1 MTTTTTSS
9 GTVTHYAAPTSKE
22 SYLKAAETSE
32 KKKLQAEQNLNKW
45 RDTLN
50 SLPGDASDEEYER
63 VNKKFELAEKQLN
76 YHSNQ
81 VEKFKRLAEAAPSN
95 AEIAKLEAKHNQNS
109 TPSTPPSDG
118 SAIQEQQVTSTS
130 GGTTIET
137 KSMGNGSNLVNT
149 TQEVKSNGD
158 MTINSDLGTTSIK
171 QNDSS
176 AVNQG
181 NNISSTNGND
191 SSFTNGLNE
200 TTTGSSSRIVGNAYE
215 VQEGITDYITNS
227 RSSVVAG
234 RSGFNDDRENKKLG
248 LDDLI
253 NDVIGFPKA
262 VLEGISKTLEE
273 VATDEDRPKETKG
286 KDLFASMMDNIE
298 KETKPIIDKWKKAA
312 AEAKKEQ
319 MAALAKNKVEKMKKQ
334 LEAIKKMPESAHK
347 QRLIKAINEG
357 KIEDTYGALNNER
370 KEKNSTFDQNKYD
383 EEVIKYIEK
392 VLELERMRS

>member
-1 MTTTTTSS
+1 MTRIEHLEDQLYKTTQWRNSVENELNQVKERLYTYGIPSYEEAELQQKLFSLESQLSS
-9 GTVTHYAAPTSKE
+9 LNESVNNIAKE
-22 SYLKAAETSE
+22 L
-32 KKKLQAEQNLNKW
+32 
-45 RDTLN
+45 R
-50 SLPGDASDEEYER
+50 
-63 VNKKFELAEKQLN
+63 AEKQKE
-76 YHSNQ
+76 Q
-81 VEKFKRLAEAAPSN
+81 QKAQKAA
-95 AEIAKLEAKHNQNS
+95 AAT
-109 TPSTPPSDG
+109 TPPTPPSDG

-253 NDVIGFPKA
+253 KDLVGYPKA
-262 VLEGISKTLEE
+262 VLEGIGKTLEE

-298 KETKPIIDKWKKAA
+298 KETKHIIDKWKKAA

-370 KEKNSTFDQNKYD
+370 KKKNSTFDQNKYD

>member
-1 MTTTTTSS
+1 M
-9 GTVTHYAAPTSKE
+9 THYAAPTSKE
-22 SYLKAAETSE
+22 SYLKAAETAE
-32 KKKLQAEQNLNKW
+32 KRKLQAEQNLNKW

-63 VNKKFELAEKQLN
+63 VNKKFDLAEKQLD

-81 VEKFKRLAEAAPSN
+81 VENFKRLAEGAPTQ
-95 AEIAKLEAKHNQNS
+95 AEIAKLEAKYNQNS
-109 TPSTPPSDG
+109 TPTTPPPDG

-130 GGTTIET
+130 GGTTVEA

-158 MTINSDLGTTSIK
+158 MKVSSDLGTTDIK
-171 QNDSS
+171 QNDSNN
-176 AVNQG
+176 VNQG
-181 NNISSTNGND
+181 NSAKSTNGND
-191 SSFTNGLNE
+191 STFTNGLNE
-200 TTTGSSSRIVGNAYE
+200 TAAGSSSRIVGNPTE
-215 VQEGITDYITNS
+215 VQNGITEEINREKAS
-227 RSSVVAG
+227 IVAG

-253 NDVIGFPKA
+253 KDLVGFPKA
-262 VLEGISKTLEE
+262 VLEGVGKTLEN
-273 VATDEDRPKETKG
+273 VATDEDSSKTTNG
-286 KDLFASMMDNIE
+286 KDLFSSMMDNIQAE
-298 KETKPIIDKWKKAA
+298 IEPLAKKWSKAM

-319 MAALAKNKVEKMKKQ
+319 AKLLELNKKEKQKKQ
-334 LEAIKKMPESAHK
+334 LEAIEKMPESAHK
-347 QRLIKAINEG
+347 QRLKKAIEEG
-357 KIEDTYGALNNER
+357 KLESTYGELHNEK

>member
-32 KKKLQAEQNLNKW
+32 KRKLQAEQNLNKW
-45 RDTLN
+45 RDALN

-63 VNKKFELAEKQLN
+63 VNKKFELAEKQLD

-81 VEKFKRLAEAAPSN
+81 VEKFKRLAEGAPTQV
-95 AEIAKLEAKHNQNS
+95 EIAKLEAKYNQNS
-109 TPSTPPSDG
+109 TPTTPPSDG

-130 GGTTIET
+130 GGTTVEA
-137 KSMGNGSNLVNT
+137 KSMGNGSNLVNS

-158 MTINSDLGTTSIK
+158 MKVSSDLGTTDIK
-171 QNDSS
+171 QNDSNNI
-176 AVNQG
+176 NQG
-181 NNISSTNGND
+181 NSAKSTNGND
-191 SSFTNGLNE
+191 STFTNGLNE
-200 TTTGSSSRIVGNAYE
+200 TATGSSSRIVGNPTE
-215 VQEGITDYITNS
+215 VQNGITEEIN
-227 RSSVVAG
+227 REKAAIVAG

-253 NDVIGFPKA
+253 KDLVGYPKA

-273 VATDEDRPKETKG
+273 VATDEDRAKETKG

-298 KETKPIIDKWKKAA
+298 KEAKPIIDKWKKAI

-319 MAALAKNKVEKMKKQ
+319 MVALAKNKEEKKKKQ
-334 LEAIKKMPESAHK
+334 LEAIEKMPESAHK

-357 KIEDTYGALNNER
+357 KLEDTYGALNNEH

-383 EEVIKYIEK
+383 EEVIKYIDK
-392 VLELERMRS
+392 VLELERKRC

>member
-1 MTTTTTSS
+1 MVGLETLERELQNSIELRNSKNKELEQVKDRLYVYGIPPYEEAELQGKVFELTREINQIESTISS
-9 GTVTHYAAPTSKE
+9 ISKE
-22 SYLKAAETSE
+22 IQN
-32 KKKLQAEQNLNKW
+32 KKKEQETANQ
-45 RDTLN
+45 
-50 SLPGDASDEEYER
+50 
-63 VNKKFELAEKQLN
+63 ELA
-76 YHSNQ
+76 S
-81 VEKFKRLAEAAPSN
+81 
-95 AEIAKLEAKHNQNS
+95 IA
-109 TPSTPPSDG
+109 TPATPPSDG

-130 GGTTIET
+130 GGTTVET
-137 KSMGNGSNLVNT
+137 RSMGNGSNLVNT

-171 QNDSS
+171 QNDSN

-200 TTTGSSSRIVGNAYE
+200 TTTGSSSKIVGNTYD
-215 VQEGITDYITNS
+215 VQEGITEYINTS
-227 RSSVVAG
+227 RSSIVAG

-253 NDVIGFPKA
+253 NDLIGYPKA
-262 VLEGISKTLEE
+262 ILEGISKTLEE

-286 KDLFASMMDNIE
+286 KDLFTSMMDNIE

-319 MAALAKNKVEKMKKQ
+319 ATALAKNKAEKIKKQ
-334 LEAIKKMPESAHK
+334 LEAIEKMPESAHK

-357 KIEDTYGALNNER
+357 KIEDTYGALNNEH

-383 EEVIKYIEK
+383 EEVTKYIDK
-392 VLELERMRS
+392 VLELERMRC